1 MSSEAIDY
9 MTIGL
14 TVGWFLGFCGAWV
27 YFHYNKLIR
36 SSTEWYAAK
45 NGVKDDI

>member
-1 MSSEAIDY
+1 MTSEAIDY

-14 TVGWFLGFCGAWV
+14 TVGWFLGFGGAWL

-36 SSTEWYAAK
+36 NSAEWYAAK
-45 NGVKDDI
+45 NKEN